1 LEGYKYKYK
10 KREIIFEPQNPETT
24 EMTKPSILPP
34 TPEQIEDLRL
44 AASKMSGYKR
54 RRFIADI
61 ALKYCD
67 GMPEKPT
74 LYLAGDEIMA
84 DSFS

>member
-1 LEGYKYKYK
+1 
-10 KREIIFEPQNPETT
+10 
-24 EMTKPSILPP
+24 MTKPSILPP

-44 AASKMSGYKR
+44 AASKISGYKQ

-67 GMPEKPT
+67 GNARKT
-74 LYLAGDEIMA
+74 
-84 DSFS
+84 DSLFGWGRDYG